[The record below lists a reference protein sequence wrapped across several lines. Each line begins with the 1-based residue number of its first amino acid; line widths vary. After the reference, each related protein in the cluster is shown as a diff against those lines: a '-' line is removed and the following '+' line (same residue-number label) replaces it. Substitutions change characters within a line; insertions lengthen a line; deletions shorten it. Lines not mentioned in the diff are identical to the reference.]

1 VTVKNWLTH
10 LAIVNKQKYSLGS
23 AENIVYYL
31 AKVEKHAKIKR
42 ENFRQQG
49 RSDYKNNKNL
59 YSATQHPAVKKLVC
73 CERSFL
79 SFSAFNSNVRSFG
92 AWYVLR
98 AAISCFTPRAAALSP
113 WSSQHTQHY
122 FSGELS
128 EIFCSI

>member
-1 VTVKNWLTH
+1 VTVQNWLTH
-10 LAIVNKQKYSLGS
+10 LAMVNKQKYTVRS
-23 AENIVYYL
+23 AENIVYL

-79 SFSAFNSNVRSFG
+79 SFSAFNSNV
-92 AWYVLR
+92 
-98 AAISCFTPRAAALSP
+98 
-113 WSSQHTQHY
+113 
-122 FSGELS
+122 
-128 EIFCSI
+128 